1 MCLDLHL
8 VEELTGRDHLDCARE
23 MTGLCSQDKGN
34 DDILNRLGEHN
45 TIYGKFIKKE
55 IWQTVSIRIFRKN

>member
-45 TIYGKFIKKE
+45 TIYGKF
-55 IWQTVSIRIFRKN
+55 